1 MKFRS
6 VSFEKSPVV
15 AILTGKLGIILQEE
29 LIFLRIYLGRPLSLI
44 NRQIPG
50 MLTPLTLI
58 DQPDIDAVAVGVHPE
73 LSGIDKLLL
82 FAAASAPMEYFN
94 CITAHVLLNFPD
106 S

>member
-1 MKFRS
+1 
-6 VSFEKSPVV
+6 
-15 AILTGKLGIILQEE
+15 
-29 LIFLRIYLGRPLSLI
+29 
-44 NRQIPG
+44 

-58 DQPDIDAVAVGVHPE
+58 DQPDIDAAAVGVYPE